1 MKIEDIEKMWEE
13 DCEID
18 SVDLASAALEIP
30 KLHNK
35 YLKIYNAVRLKILSL
50 KDKHSDL
57 IKIKNEYYSGKL
69 SKEEL
74 DEYGWEPF
82 QYKVLRQDLKT
93 YTESDQDLKKIRTRI
108 EYFDIVLEYLKSIIE
123 QINKRNFSIKAAID
137 WKRFTAG
144 EM

>member
-1 MKIEDIEKMWEE
+1 MKIEDIEKLWEA

-18 SVDLASAALEIP
+18 SVRLDVAALDIP

-35 YLKIYNAVRLKILSL
+35 YLKIHNQVRLKILQL
-50 KDKHSDL
+50 KDKYSDL
-57 IKIKNEYYSGKL
+57 LKVKNQYYAGKL

-82 QYKVLRQDLKT
+82 PHKVIRQDLKT
-93 YTESDQDLKKIRTRI
+93 YTESDSDLKKIKTRI
-108 EYFDIVLEYLKSIIE
+108 EYYEIALDYLKSIVE

-137 WKRFTAG
+137 WRKFTSG
-144 EM
+144 EI

>member
-1 MKIEDIEKMWEE
+1 MKIEDIEKLWEE

-18 SVDLASAALEIP
+18 SRDLAGEALNIP
-30 KLHNK
+30 KLHSK
-35 YLKIYNAVRLKILSL
+35 YLKIYNQVRLKILSL
-50 KDKHSDL
+50 KDKYGDL
-57 IKIKNEYYSGKL
+57 LKVKNQYYSGKL

-82 QYKVLRQDLKT
+82 QYKVLRNDLKT
-93 YTESDQDLKKIRTRI
+93 YTEADSDLKKIRNRI
-108 EYFDIVLEYLKSIIE
+108 EYYEIALEYLKSIIE

>member
-1 MKIEDIEKMWEE
+1 MKIEDVEKMWEE

-18 SVDLASAALEIP
+18 SVDLAGSALNIP

-35 YLKIYNAVRLKILSL
+35 YFKIYNAIRLKILSL
-50 KDKHSDL
+50 KDKQTDL

-82 QYKVLRQDLKT
+82 QYKVLRNDLKT
-93 YTESDQDLKKIRTRI
+93 YTDSDPDIKKIRSRI
-108 EYFDIVLEYLKSIIE
+108 EYFEIVLEYLKSIIE